1 MSIYCIDCIVM
12 SILNTYKST
21 LGSFLSCGTNTKIL
35 VTTEQGF
42 ELIKNV
48 FSPKNILD
56 CKIAGTCLISDVIPT
71 GDRDIVFF
79 VDATCLSDIVE
90 MLRTYTNKMYIY
102 FYMTINHTIIPHI
115 ISCDT
120 NHLIQDIAHCTMD
133 FNPIS
138 NWCAVGNL
146 SSVLSVVRS
155 LPATVL
161 SPSDSLRAKMIDVIS
176 ACGESS
182 ILFNT
187 KNDGKLFIAYERSY
201 DQLIPL
207 LFPWKYESMLHFYN
221 VKLDGAGLD
230 DYIYEQIRYKSYA
243 EAILFVKTETEK
255 LKTPNRDNVLEVMEY
270 DRKNKICSR
279 HIKSLA
285 QLEKI
290 LIDKNIYVKSDI
302 EQRALIR
309 DIAKD
314 EFTSDKDDLASYI
327 YSSSKHVYK
336 SDLPIYS
343 QFVPTIRYI
352 MESIVNTK
360 KKIWGTQHRSNDLV
374 NNVYIYVTQFIT
386 YAEVAE
392 VELFNQ
398 SNPTIRFHLIS
409 ENITDY
415 WNYLP
420 SSNDHIAYSK
430 CDRLKINRPLIKTHT
445 KRFTGHYSHIESNIK
460 QIKEQYVPKQFG
472 EHYLREFSE
481 SDEMKKKIID
491 ETTLLI
497 TTEYEKL
504 KSFTPSNPIDANDKK
519 IKLIE
524 LNELSAQFKTA
535 KTQYHTMHHT
545 MHTSGSRLLEYESH
559 KEDDDDTLTHNLL
572 FKEILPEHES
582 IMREREKQIKQIVDG
597 IRDINQ
603 TFVEIQFLVAS
614 QGIMIDQIEMN
625 ILKTSDFVS
634 HGVME
639 LEKAKENSKT
649 GKKLMTTIASGLGT
663 IAVALG
669 LGFGIKAAL

>member
-1 MSIYCIDCIVM
+1 MSTYCIGCIDM
-12 SILNTYKST
+12 SILNTYRST
-21 LGSFLSCGTNTKIL
+21 LGSFLSCGTSTKIL

-56 CKIAGTCLISDVIPT
+56 CKIAGTCLINDVIPT

-155 LPATVL
+155 IPAIIL
-161 SPSDSLRAKMIDVIS
+161 SPSDGLRDKMKDVIS
-176 ACGESS
+176 ACNESS
-182 ILFNT
+182 ILFST
-187 KNDGKLFIAYERSY
+187 KSDGKLFVAYERSY

-207 LFPWKYESMLHFYN
+207 LFPWKYESMLHYYG
-221 VKLDGAGLD
+221 VKLDGTGLD
-230 DYIYEQIRYKSYA
+230 DYIYEQIRYKTYA

-255 LKTPNRDNVLEVMEY
+255 LKTPNREDVLEVMDY

-279 HIKSLA
+279 HIKTLA

-290 LIDKNIYVKSDI
+290 LTDQNNYVKSET

-309 DIAKD
+309 DIEKG
-314 EFTSDKDDLASYI
+314 EFTTDKDGLAGYI
-327 YSSSKHVYK
+327 YSSSKHMYK

-360 KKIWGTQHRSNDLV
+360 KKIWGTQHRSNDLI
-374 NNVYIYVTQFIT
+374 NNVYIYVTHFIT

-392 VELFNQ
+392 IELFNQ
-398 SNPTIRFHLIS
+398 SCPTIKFHLIS
-409 ENITDY
+409 ESITDY

-420 SSNDHIAYSK
+420 SSNEHISHGK
-430 CDRLKINRPLIKTHT
+430 CDRLKINRPAGKTHI
-445 KRFTGHYSHIESNIK
+445 KRFEGHYSHIESNIK
-460 QIKEQYVPKQFG
+460 QIKEQHVSKQFG
-472 EHYLREFSE
+472 EHRLHE
-481 SDEMKKKIID
+481 SGDKDEIKSMIIKKIID

-497 TTEYEKL
+497 ATEYERL
-504 KSFTPSNPIDANDKK
+504 KAFTPSDPIEANDKK

-524 LNELSAQFKTA
+524 LNELSAQFKAART
-535 KTQYHTMHHT
+535 YHHRTMQ
-545 MHTSGSRLLEYESH
+545 TSGLTLPGYEPRES
-559 KEDDDDTLTHNLL
+559 DDDTMTHGLL
-572 FKEILPEHES
+572 SSELSSDHEIILA
-582 IMREREKQIKQIVDG
+582 ERDKQIKQIVDS
-597 IRDINQ
+597 IRDLNQ
-603 TFVEIQFLVAS
+603 TFVELQFLVAS

-649 GKKLMTTIASGLGT
+649 GKKLMTTIASGLGA

-669 LGFGIKAAL
+669 LGFGVKAAI